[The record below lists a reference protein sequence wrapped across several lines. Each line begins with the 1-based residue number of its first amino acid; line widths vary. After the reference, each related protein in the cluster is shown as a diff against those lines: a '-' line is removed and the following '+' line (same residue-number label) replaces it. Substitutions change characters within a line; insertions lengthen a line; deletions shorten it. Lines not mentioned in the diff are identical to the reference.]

1 MPRATRVSNNSLK
14 KIFTEAFFTVSNE
27 VSPILVTLFWV
38 ANDKTFL
45 KNFWQSVQK
54 TEREGKTQ

>member
-14 KIFTEAFFTVSNE
+14 NFFTEAFFTLSNE

-45 KNFWQSVQK
+45 KNFW
-54 TEREGKTQ
+54 